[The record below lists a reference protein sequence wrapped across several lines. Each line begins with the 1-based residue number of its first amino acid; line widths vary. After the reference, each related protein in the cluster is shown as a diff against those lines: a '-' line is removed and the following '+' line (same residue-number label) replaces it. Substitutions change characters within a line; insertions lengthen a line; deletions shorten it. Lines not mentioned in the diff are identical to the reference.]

1 MKGWLRHL
9 VGGSLLLLLMAGQTM
24 AGWLRHLVGGSL
36 LLLLMAGQTMAQVQV
51 QAQVDRSSPIYA
63 GSRFAYNIVV
73 ADGSQPENIDL
84 APLKNYRP
92 STPSTQSRTSVVNG
106 RASSYQILTYQ
117 LLAPS
122 KGEHTLPSVTV
133 TVDGKNYQ
141 TNPLEISVVEPG
153 TTQKIDV
160 EMELSTQACY
170 VGQPVI
176 LTVSFYTWTDIVRAE
191 QIGNIEI
198 QIPFLQEGD
207 FYQEDVDSQLKN
219 TTQTALPVNGRKE
232 YVYQDQVLH

>member
-1 MKGWLRHL
+1 LKGWIRHL
-9 VGGSLLLLLMAGQTM
+9 FGGSLLLLLIAGQ
-24 AGWLRHLVGGSL
+24 A
-36 LLLLMAGQTMAQVQV
+36 MAQVQV

-122 KGEHTLPSVTV
+122 NGEHTIPSVTV

-219 TTQTALPVNGRKE
+219 LRPCSIHQSADSEKRRPI
-232 YVYQDQVLH
+232 